1 MAKHCN
7 LWRNYDD
14 IDDSWDSMIKIADYF
29 ALKQEF
35 WAKYAGPGHW
45 NDPDMVRNVNRKNY
59 DRVTLGRDRPDAQ
72 LNESSAVARVRKLE
86 NQRQLNP
93 LPIPY

>member
-14 IDDSWDSMIKIADYF
+14 IDDSWESMIKIADYF
-29 ALKQEF
+29 AQKQEF

-45 NDPDMVRNVNRKNY
+45 NDPDMVVLVNIYIKNKY
-59 DRVTLGRDRPDAQ
+59 IYIYFF
-72 LNESSAVARVRKLE
+72 SF
-86 NQRQLNP
+86 
-93 LPIPY
+93 

>member
-29 ALKQEF
+29 AQKQEF

-45 NDPDMVRNVNRKNY
+45 NDPDMVILLIIIK
-59 DRVTLGRDRPDAQ
+59 DFMQSVTNSNMLYF
-72 LNESSAVARVRKLE
+72 SF
-86 NQRQLNP
+86 
-93 LPIPY
+93 

>member
-29 ALKQEF
+29 AQKQEF

-45 NDPDMVRNVNRKNY
+45 NDPDMVPIEYRYCKIKNKK
-59 DRVTLGRDRPDAQ
+59 
-72 LNESSAVARVRKLE
+72 N
-86 NQRQLNP
+86 
-93 LPIPY
+93 

>member
-14 IDDSWDSMIKIADYF
+14 IDDSWESMIKIADYF
-29 ALKQEF
+29 AIKQEF

-45 NDPDMVRNVNRKNY
+45 NDPDMVTVNIYILKNLINY
-59 DRVTLGRDRPDAQ
+59 IFFT
-72 LNESSAVARVRKLE
+72 
-86 NQRQLNP
+86 
-93 LPIPY
+93 

>member
-29 ALKQEF
+29 AQKQEF

-45 NDPDMVRNVNRKNY
+45 NDPDMVILLSKILCSFSFVVIY
-59 DRVTLGRDRPDAQ
+59 FILAFDW
-72 LNESSAVARVRKLE
+72 
-86 NQRQLNP
+86 
-93 LPIPY
+93 